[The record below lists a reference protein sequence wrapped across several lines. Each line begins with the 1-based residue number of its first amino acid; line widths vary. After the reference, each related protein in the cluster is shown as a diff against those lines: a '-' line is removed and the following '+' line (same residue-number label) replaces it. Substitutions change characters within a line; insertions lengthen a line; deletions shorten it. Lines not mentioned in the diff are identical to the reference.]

1 MKSIESIEACEEAAK
16 ELGVCFYQAIDNSYG
31 NEYPHGCT
39 YNAECGELT
48 WDSPTANYAANLDC
62 GTRYDEQ
69 YVIECLCFSIGNNTL
84 IISLNLPLITIK
96 CSNF

>member
-1 MKSIESIEACEEAAK
+1 MESISSIDGCEEAAK

-39 YNAECGELT
+39 YNAACGELT
-48 WDSPTANYAANLDC
+48 WDSPTVNYAANLAC

-69 YVIECLCFSIGNNTL
+69 YLIECICFSIGNTSKNYFAIFL
-84 IISLNLPLITIK
+84 ENV
-96 CSNF
+96 